1 MTVNYVCPSHHVFY
15 EFPLMSEAISSQ
27 NQQDEISGWV
37 VDLFDAA
44 TSEADK
50 GPKLR
55 AAILRAKKGLEE
67 NPEWIPD
74 ANTTLDW

>member
-1 MTVNYVCPSHHVFY
+1 MYSTNLR
-15 EFPLMSEAISSQ
+15 LMFEAVSSQ
-27 NQQDEISGWV
+27 SQRDEISGWV

-44 TSEADK
+44 TSEADT

-74 ANTTLDW
+74 ANTTLDL

>member
-1 MTVNYVCPSHHVFY
+1 MNVNCVCTSHHVIY
-15 EFPLMSEAISSQ
+15 RSPLTSEAVSSQ
-27 NQQDEISGWV
+27 SQQDEISGWV
-37 VDLFDAA
+37 VDQLDGA

-74 ANTTLDW
+74 ANTTLE

>member
-1 MTVNYVCPSHHVFY
+1 MYSTNLR
-15 EFPLMSEAISSQ
+15 LMFEAVSSQ
-27 NQQDEISGWV
+27 SQRDEISGWV

-50 GPKLR
+50 GLKLR

-74 ANTTLDW
+74 ANTTLDL